1 MAYGRNAELTVI
13 SESALIVKY
22 LFFAISYIFF
32 TPGLLEQHKFGLAK
46 NISRSVLSQSSL
58 RRQSGMNIFRG
69 RVAFIAR
76 ASEGS

>member
-1 MAYGRNAELTVI
+1 MLNAIPHQVVI
-13 SESALIVKY
+13 SESVLIVKY

-32 TPGLLEQHKFGLAK
+32 THGLLEQPKFGLAK

-69 RVAFIAR
+69 RVAFIPR

>member
-1 MAYGRNAELTVI
+1 LGMAISPPVI
-13 SESALIVKY
+13 SESVLIVKF
-22 LFFAISYIFF
+22 LFSVISYIFF
-32 TPGLLEQHKFGLAK
+32 TPGLLEQPKLGLAK

-69 RVAFIAR
+69 RVAFIPR